1 MSSPYGWAV
10 CFVGAAALAATLG
23 AAIPAAAQGANPQLL
38 SVSCA
43 GCHGPQGRSPGP
55 MPSLYGRTADSVA
68 QILMEF
74 KAGRR
79 PATVMTRIA
88 KGYGDDEI
96 KSLSQ
101 EIARWK

>member
-1 MSSPYGWAV
+1 MRTRQEW
-10 CFVGAAALAATLG
+10 AAALLVAAALCS
-23 AAIPAAAQGANPQLL
+23 AAPAAAQNANPQLL

-79 PATVMTRIA
+79 PATVMNRIA
-88 KGYGDDEI
+88 KGYSDDEI
-96 KSLSQ
+96 KALSQ